1 MKQTLK
7 YIYSLIYDD
16 MKFAESKHNI
26 VLTISGIVL
35 AFATTFLGNNIAQTL
50 FSIGSIIFS
59 LIAILY
65 SFVALVSRNVKVK
78 QKKEKEHYS
87 LLAYK
92 DIVRFD
98 EKGYIEKIKKDY
110 SFTNLYKPD
119 KMDYDLAREIISVSK
134 LTWIKFIY
142 FNFAIVFLIMSI
154 ICIIATVL
162 IKGQIW

>member
-7 YIYSLIYDD
+7 YIYSLVYDD

-35 AFATTFLGNNIAQTL
+35 AFATTFLGSNIAQTL
-50 FSIGSIIFS
+50 FSIASIIFS

-78 QKKEKEHYS
+78 NKREKKEFS
-87 LLAYK
+87 LVAYK
-92 DIVRFD
+92 DIMRFD
-98 EKGYIEKIKKDY
+98 EKTYVEKIRKEY
-110 SFTNLYKPD
+110 SFTHLYKPD

-134 LTWIKFIY
+134 LAWLKFLY
-142 FNFAIVFLIMSI
+142 FNFSVVFLIMSI
-154 ICIIATVL
+154 LCIILTVV
-162 IKGQIW
+162 IRGQIW

>member
-35 AFATTFLGNNIAQTL
+35 AFLGNNIAQTL

-78 QKKEKEHYS
+78 QKKEKEQYS
-87 LLAYK
+87 LLAYR

>member
-7 YIYSLIYDD
+7 YIYSLVYDD

-50 FSIGSIIFS
+50 FSVASIIFS

-78 QKKEKEHYS
+78 QKKVKREYS
-87 LLAYK
+87 LVAYK

-98 EKGYIEKIKKDY
+98 ENGYIEKIKKDY

-119 KMDYDLAREIISVSK
+119 KMDYDLAKEIISVSK
-134 LTWIKFIY
+134 LAWLKFLY
-142 FNFAIVFLIMSI
+142 FNFAVVFLIMSI
-154 ICIIATVL
+154 VCIIATVL

>member
-7 YIYSLIYDD
+7 YIYNLVYDD

-35 AFATTFLGNNIAQTL
+35 AFATTFLGNNISQTL
-50 FSIGSIIFS
+50 FSIASIIFS

-65 SFVALVSRNVKVK
+65 SFVALVSRNIKVK
-78 QKKEKEHYS
+78 QKKVKEEYS
-87 LLAYK
+87 LVAYK
-92 DIVRFD
+92 DIIRFD
-98 EKGYIEKIKKDY
+98 AKGYIEKIKKDY

-134 LTWIKFIY
+134 LAWLKFIY
-142 FNFAIVFLIMSI
+142 FNFAVVFLIMSI
-154 ICIIATVL
+154 LCIIATVL